1 MSNEVL
7 ILHGDIVHAPSF
19 ATLRCIEDGY
29 LIAVDGRV
37 EGVYETLPERFW
49 GQHVIE
55 CGRRIITQSFCD
67 MHLHAPQ
74 YPLMGLGLD
83 MQLLDWLEAYTYPEE
98 ARFADLTYA
107 KSVYSAFARDLVNS
121 GTTRVAV
128 YSSVHTEASLE
139 LAKCLEARHITG
151 FVGKLNMDRNCP
163 DALREG
169 TEESLRATEEFIEKL
184 KGFKLIKPMITPRFA
199 PVCSPELLNG
209 LGALAKKYDV
219 PVQTHLSENIKEISW
234 VRELFPDAAGYWHVY
249 ERAGLMRPGS
259 LMAHCIYSDDTE
271 RRVLR
276 DNGVWAVH
284 CPCSNM
290 DLSSGLMPVRRF
302 IYDDVN
308 VLVGSD
314 ISGGAAIFMPR
325 IMEATVRVSKLNWLA
340 TAQTEPILSIA
351 EAFYLATSAGA
362 KRMGCGAGFA
372 PGDPL
377 HCIVADDSRMCIAGE
392 GRSLRERFERM
403 LHRMQPADIT
413 AVWSE
418 GVRVK

>member
-1 MSNEVL
+1 MSNEIL

-19 ATLRCIEDGY
+19 ANLRCIEGGY
-29 LIAVDGRV
+29 LVAVDGKV
-37 EGVYETLPERFW
+37 EGVYETLPERFEDLY
-49 GQHVIE
+49 VTE
-55 CGRRIITQSFCD
+55 CGSKIITQSFCD

-83 MQLLDWLEAYTYPEE
+83 MQLLDWLNNYTYPEE
-98 ARFADLTYA
+98 ARFADLDYA
-107 KSVYSAFARDLVNS
+107 KSVYEAFTRDLINS
-121 GTTRVAV
+121 GTTRAAV
-128 YSSVHTEASLE
+128 YSSIHTEATLA
-139 LAKCLEARHITG
+139 LAKCMEAKRVTG
-151 FVGKLNMDRNCP
+151 FVGKVNMDRNCP
-163 DALREG
+163 AELCEN
-169 TEESLRATEEFIEKL
+169 TEESLRATEEFIERAKN
-184 KGFKLIKPMITPRFA
+184 FKLVKPMITPRFA
-199 PVCSPELLNG
+199 PACTPELLNG
-209 LGALAKKYDV
+209 LGRLAEKYDV
-219 PVQTHLSENIKEISW
+219 PVQTHLSENIQEILL
-234 VRELFPDAAGYWHVY
+234 VHELFPDSAGYWHVY

-271 RRVLR
+271 RRVMS

-290 DLSSGLMPVRRF
+290 DLCSGIMPLRRF
-302 IYDDVN
+302 IYDGVN
-308 VLVGSD
+308 VVLGSD

-325 IMEATVRVSKLNWLA
+325 IMEATVRISKMNWLA

-362 KRMGCGAGFA
+362 KRMGCGEGFA

-377 HCIVADDSRMCIAGE
+377 HCIVADDARMCVAGE
-392 GRSLRERFERM
+392 GRTLRERFERM